1 MSKAISARP
10 DIIHHNQPGY
20 VIRNCS
26 IGKTVCSIFDKTDF
40 TIKENIPGSLIYIV
54 GFTRPCGPTLVP
66 SPFTDDTTYI
76 NYQKEFKV
84 WNVVDNCLKAFNF
97 GSDFI

>member
-1 MSKAISARP
+1 MSKAISTRP

-20 VIRNCS
+20 VIRDRS
-26 IGKTVCSIFDKTDF
+26 IEKTVCSIFDITDF
-40 TIKENIPGSLIYIV
+40 TIKENIPSSLIYIV

-66 SPFTDDTTYI
+66 SPLTDNTTCI
-76 NYQKEFKV
+76 NYQKVFKV
-84 WNVVDNCLKAFNF
+84 WNVVYHCLKAFNF